1 MLVVFMPKRYKRYSK
16 ILSAH
21 PIRILRH
28 QCMDGIS
35 CIILEGI
42 MEYANKIKSMVSMPE
57 LMERYGFSLDR
68 SGFCKCPFHSEKSAS
83 FKAYPGTRGF
93 YCYGCNESGSVI
105 DFVMK
110 FFGLPFGDAI
120 KKINEDFSLGLPIV
134 EKLDRRKQIEMNRQA
149 FIRKSEMNARKAEQD
164 KLENAYWTAFDE
176 WKMLDDNKRNYAT
189 KTPTEPLHPL
199 FVEALKN
206 IASAEYNLS
215 CAEIARYE
223 YEKRDS
229 RNS

>member
-1 MLVVFMPKRYKRYSK
+1 MKWQLQLADNFTSIDDPRIFGTAIPDVRG
-16 ILSAH
+16 LSYRNIMNYADE
-21 PIRILRH
+21 IKQRVSMIEMLRH
-28 QCMDGIS
+28 YGI
-35 CIILEGI
+35 ET
-42 MEYANKIKSMVSMPE
+42 N
-57 LMERYGFSLDR
+57 R
-68 SGFCKCPFHSEKSAS
+68 SGFCRCPFHQERSAS

-93 YCYGCNESGSVI
+93 YCFGCHESGSVI

-120 KKINEDFSLGLPIV
+120 KKINEDFSLGLPIG
-134 EKLDRRKQIEMNRQA
+134 EKLDRRKQLEMQRQA
-149 FIRKSEMNARKAEQD
+149 FMRKREMNARKAEQER
-164 KLENAYWTAFDE
+164 LESAYWTAFDE
-176 WKMLDDNKRNYAT
+176 WKRLDDNKRNYAP

-206 IASAEYNLS
+206 IAGAAYNLS

-223 YEKRDS
+223 YENRDS